1 MFLVAANAL
10 TTRADWPPTYLQC
23 LVSFEAHAETIWREA
38 SGTGRPPDSGYWGDG
53 NSGGN
58 GGIRGSCGVAVAYA
72 VLVRSLPGDARNATR
87 LERIR
92 KALHYAAHTHLSGTN
107 TCIDG
112 KQWGHGW
119 QSALW
124 GGSMGLACL
133 LVQAELPMET
143 VAAVQRAVADEA
155 TFRAGISPASGYLGD
170 TKAEENGWDSNILA
184 LSAAWLAGHANAGLW
199 MEAAK
204 RYLVN
209 TYTVADTTGDPLAPW
224 ITTVTLH
231 PSYALENHGFYHPTY
246 HMVAG
251 MSLGDSLLMAR
262 LANPAVAAELQPFA
276 EHNVTN
282 VWSMLQNMVLDSGEF
297 AYPSGLD
304 WALHDYEQNSYYAWL
319 ATHFNDPLARH
330 ADSNLVQLVHY
341 RQLVNGDGR
350 FVGESEAN
358 GFYREAV
365 EARRTA
371 IAWLHH
377 QQDHHSTGPVTAPA
391 PVLAHFPDVRILV
404 QRGPSGFVS
413 LSYGSKIM
421 ALVEPPARSV
431 PTNAFVTTPRL
442 PGIIGLG
449 ALGNPT
455 SAQLVRLVTNAAGF
469 EAELTVVSGANGSTE
484 VHVKSTGETVAIVE
498 VPRPV
503 AGFSGTS
510 AGSFS
515 VGIENDPLT
524 GGTRLLAWAGGTA
537 LVTNRSGVTLHATND
552 WVCVSDYYGMAAGP
566 AGYFRY
572 QTAAS
577 YNRLGAAQDTLQYL
591 PQELLGPRYA
601 VWFPGRNAAQ
611 TAAGAATIQWLATGT
626 NAVLTF
632 PGPTGSVHQIAVVLP
647 VPPPYPAYAVP
658 VASVSA
664 SSSQAN
670 YPPTNAVDGNPSTF
684 WVSSGS
690 LAGEG
695 PTPGNPEWLT
705 FSFPRVTAVSEFE
718 IAPRTLNGGYG
729 PKAIQMLLNGEIVFS
744 GAMSNATFRVPLAA
758 PVNAS
763 NAQLV
768 ITSSFDPVYPTNS
781 RNVQVV
787 EVVFRERAQPGSYG
801 DWAVR
806 RFTDAQLL
814 ESGISGGGADPE
826 ADGAPNLL
834 EFATGG
840 DPFLPDAGEL
850 VLQGL
855 SVTNGQFML
864 RFRERAGMI
873 DVSRWFEAAPTLNAW
888 AEIEPV
894 EIRVRQDAGEWRLL
908 EAVLPQD
915 GAARYYR
922 IGYRQTGAP

>member
-1 MFLVAANAL
+1 LFLLVASAL
-10 TTRADWPPTYLQC
+10 SARADLPPTYLQC
-23 LVSFEAHAETIWREA
+23 LISFEAHADTIWHEA
-38 SGTGRPPDSGYWGDG
+38 GGTGRPPDSGYWGDG

-58 GGIRGSCGVAVAYA
+58 GGIRGSCGVAVAHA
-72 VLVRSLPGDARNATR
+72 VLVRSLPGDPLNATR

-92 KALHYAAHTHLSGTN
+92 KALNYAAHTHLSGTN

-133 LVQAELPMET
+133 LVQADLPAET

-155 TFRAGISPASGYLGD
+155 TFRAGIPPASGYVGD

-184 LSAAWLAGHANAGLW
+184 LSAAWLAGHPNAGLW
-199 MEAAK
+199 LDAAK

-209 TYTVADTTGDPLAPW
+209 TYTVADTTGDPLASW

-330 ADSNLVQLVHY
+330 ADSNLVQLVRY

-377 QQDHHSTGPVTAPA
+377 QHGDHPTGPVTAHA

-413 LSYGSKIM
+413 LSYGPKIM

-431 PTNAFVTTPRL
+431 PTNAFITTPRL

-455 SAQLVRLVTNAAGF
+455 SAQLVRLVTNGNDF
-469 EAELTVVSGANGSTE
+469 EAELTVVNGANGTTD
-484 VHVKSTGETVAIVE
+484 VYVKSTGETVAIVE

-503 AGFSGTS
+503 PGFSGTS

-524 GGTRLLAWAGGTA
+524 GGTRLLEWAGGTT
-537 LVTNRSGVTLHATND
+537 LVTNRTGGTRHVTND

-566 AGYFRY
+566 TGYFRY

-577 YNRLGAAQDTLQYL
+577 YNRLGAAQDTLQFM
-591 PQELLGPRYA
+591 PQEILGTRYA
-601 VWFPGRNAAQ
+601 VWFPGWNAAQ
-611 TAAGAATIQWLATGT
+611 TAVGAAAIEWLATGT

-658 VASVSA
+658 VVSVSA

-670 YPPTNAVDGNPSTF
+670 YPPTNAVDGDPSTF

-695 PTPGNPEWLT
+695 PTPEDPEWLA
-705 FSFPRVTAVSEFE
+705 FSFPRVAAVSEFE

-729 PKAIQMLLNGEIVFS
+729 PKTIQMLLDGEIVFS
-744 GAMSNATFRVPLAA
+744 GAMSNATLRVPLTA

-806 RFTDAQLL
+806 RFTDAQLADA
-814 ESGISGGGADPE
+814 GISGSGADPE

-850 VLQGL
+850 RLQGL
-855 SVTNGQFML
+855 SATNGQFML
-864 RFRERAGMI
+864 QFREGTGMI
-873 DVSRWFEAAPTLNAW
+873 DVARWFEAAPTLNAW
-888 AEIEPV
+888 AEIEPI
-894 EIRVRQDAGEWRLL
+894 EIHVRQDAGEWRLL

-922 IGYRQTGAP
+922 IGYRQSSAP